1 MYGHCVN
8 GQIVQQFR
16 NSRGPPVSDQ
26 ELAAGLARLQ
36 MPALQC
42 TAKHAARGLQQ
53 GIKTIWPVT
62 RQALGARA
70 KSDVAAEDFEDKSP
84 LHPWSG
90 SKLP

>member
-1 MYGHCVN
+1 
-8 GQIVQQFR
+8 
-16 NSRGPPVSDQ
+16 
-26 ELAAGLARLQ
+26 

-53 GIKTIWPVT
+53 GIKAMRPVA

-70 KSDVAAEDFEDKSP
+70 KSDVSAEDFEDKSP

-90 SKLP
+90 STLP